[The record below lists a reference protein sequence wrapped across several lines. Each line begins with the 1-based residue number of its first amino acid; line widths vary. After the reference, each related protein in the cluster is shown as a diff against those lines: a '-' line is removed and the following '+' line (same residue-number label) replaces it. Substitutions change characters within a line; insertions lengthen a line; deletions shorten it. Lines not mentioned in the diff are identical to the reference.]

1 MQKMSEEIAIY
12 CLKAESERYSEV
24 CEECPQYGKVGC
36 DHCCEDAF
44 EVAIQ
49 ALEKQSMVNEILHEC
64 TELKR
69 ELDAYKAIETEL
81 KERYHAN
88 VDIKMMMQY
97 FIETIFKGEKHEGFR
112 ILTNEDAKMWDAY
125 RAIGTVE
132 ELQKSVKEED
142 VLKFY
147 YIESEDKYVVGQRVG
162 NFYYAEFGKT
172 GFTFYMSRYLPWG
185 EHVVS
190 PTTAWKEHTYPSEP
204 KEMPFFEWLQGF
216 IKKECGGTVDQCRE
230 AVESMKGEEHD

>member
-69 ELDAYKAIETEL
+69 ELDAYKAI
-81 KERYHAN
+81 
-88 VDIKMMMQY
+88 
-97 FIETIFKGEKHEGFR
+97 
-112 ILTNEDAKMWDAY
+112 
-125 RAIGTVE
+125 GTVE
-132 ELQKSVKEED
+132 E
-142 VLKFY
+142 
-147 YIESEDKYVVGQRVG
+147 
-162 NFYYAEFGKT
+162 
-172 GFTFYMSRYLPWG
+172 
-185 EHVVS
+185 
-190 PTTAWKEHTYPSEP
+190 
-204 KEMPFFEWLQGF
+204 
-216 IKKECGGTVDQCRE
+216 CRE
-230 AVESMKGEEHD
+230 AVERMKGEEHD

>member
-69 ELDAYKAIETEL
+69 ELDAYKA
-81 KERYHAN
+81 
-88 VDIKMMMQY
+88 V
-97 FIETIFKGEKHEGFR
+97 
-112 ILTNEDAKMWDAY
+112 
-125 RAIGTVE
+125 GTVE

-185 EHVVS
+185 KHVVS
-190 PTTAWKEHTYPSEP
+190 PTTAWKEHTYPSKP

-216 IKKECGGTVDQCRE
+216 IKKECGGTLDQCRE
-230 AVESMKGEEHD
+230 AVERMKPKKPVEYEDKYYGCPKCGNALMHKWEKYPTILNPKSKGLPCCWNCLQAIDWSE